1 MASQMC
7 GLRAPG
13 HVYSATLKNSS
24 DNDVTVE
31 VEYAG
36 SDSSHNETV
45 TVTVP
50 KGGSQNVEEKTVSA
64 GGHEQRKF
72 IQKLTV
78 KSGDGA
84 SKDLSAPFEGVTSP
98 KHNWQFEVGQDGSLK
113 SVSQ

>member
-7 GLRAPG
+7 GLKAPG

-36 SDSSHNETV
+36 SDSSHSEKVN
-45 TVTVP
+45 VTVP
-50 KGGSQNVEEKTVSA
+50 KGGSQALEEKTVSA

-78 KSGDGA
+78 TSHDG
-84 SKDLSAPFEGVTSP
+84 STQELTSPFEGVTSP
-98 KHNWQFEVGQDGSLK
+98 KQGWQFEIGHDGSLK
-113 SVSQ
+113 SGA